1 MIRTTVLSWH
11 WLWFTWH

>member
-11 WLWFTWH
+11 WLWFAWH

>member
-1 MIRTTVLSWH
+1 MIRTIVLSWH